1 MDLRMVLATTYG
13 WVSLVV
19 IGAIVI
25 AALVGAAMAATTRD
39 DAYDAAD
46 RKSKWVWAGLLA
58 VSAVM
63 VMFRMPFLSWAAL
76 VIIGLWWFDVRPQIR
91 DILNG
96 NYGW

>member
-1 MDLRMVLATTYG
+1 MDLRMALATTYG
-13 WVSLVV
+13 WVSLAV
-19 IGAIVI
+19 ILAIVVC
-25 AALVGAAMAATTRD
+25 ALVGAAMAATTRD

-46 RKSKWVWAGLLA
+46 RKSKWVWTGMLV
-58 VSAVM
+58 VSALM
-63 VMFRMPFLSWAAL
+63 VYFRMPFLSWAAL